1 MEKMSKKWKQYKDR
15 VDFSGIGISP
25 VTLVILTIVIAVIG
39 AILASFFD
47 LVLSLLLALVI
58 LDLGIGLPLFLA
70 NRKIQRIEK
79 ALPDVLH
86 HMSTTLKTGG
96 TVETALKE
104 ASRVDYGPITEG
116 LRKMLREMQEGST
129 FERAFNSFA
138 ERSQS
143 KLLEKVSTVI
153 IAARR
158 SGGGLI
164 DTLTAMSNDIR
175 SVQRLRSER
184 RTKTLLQFL
193 FIIVAG
199 SFVAPLIFGIVR
211 SVLSILVG
219 VGEGMAATGIVAQY
233 GTIFK
238 IYVIL
243 QSALGTIGAVQ
254 VREGELSKSVI
265 YIPIFALITYIIY
278 MIVSTQ
284 FLAIVGA
291 EAPGAIA
298 SIIFI

>member
-1 MEKMSKKWKQYKDR
+1 MEKISKKWKQYQNR
-15 VDFSGIGISP
+15 VEFSGIGIDP
-25 VTLVILTIVIAVIG
+25 VILVVLTIVLAIIG
-39 AILASFFD
+39 AVLASFFD
-47 LVLSLLLALVI
+47 LVLSLLIALVI
-58 LDLGIGLPLFLA
+58 LDLGLGLPLFLA
-70 NRKIQRIEK
+70 NNKIQKIEK

-129 FERAFNSFA
+129 FERAFKSFS

-153 IAARR
+153 VAARR

-164 DTLTAMSNDIR
+164 DTLTAMSSDIR

-199 SFVAPLIFGIVR
+199 SFIAPIIFGIVR
-211 SVLSILVG
+211 SVLAILVG
-219 VGEGMAATGIVAQY
+219 VGGEAAATGVVSQY

-238 IYVIL
+238 VYLVL
-243 QSALGTIGAVQ
+243 QSALGTVGAVQ
-254 VREGELSKSVI
+254 VREGKLSKSVI
-265 YIPIFALITYIIY
+265 YIPIFALITYVIY
-278 MIVSTQ
+278 MVVSTQ

-298 SIIFI
+298 AILF